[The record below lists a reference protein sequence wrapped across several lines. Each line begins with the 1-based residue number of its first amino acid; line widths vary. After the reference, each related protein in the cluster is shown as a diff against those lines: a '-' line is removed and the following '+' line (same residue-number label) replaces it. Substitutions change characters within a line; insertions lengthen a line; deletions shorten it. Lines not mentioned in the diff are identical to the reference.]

1 MKLFSKKWK
10 LGAMFHLELD
20 PYLPRVQGECA
31 SMFQEAAL
39 GHRSLFIGR
48 TRDPAWI
55 VSAVGEGWF
64 SERWCLSIQ
73 LFSNLVPIDLSPVLA
88 YWGDNKGGSKNCTEN
103 CLQ

>member
-1 MKLFSKKWK
+1 
-10 LGAMFHLELD
+10 MFHPELEL
-20 PYLPRVQGECA
+20 YLPRVQGEYA
-31 SMFQEAAL
+31 SVFQEAVL

-55 VSAVGEGWF
+55 VSVVEEGWF

-73 LFSNLVPIDLSPVLA
+73 LFSNSVPIDLSPVLE
-88 YWGDNKGGSKNCTEN
+88 YWEDNKGGSKNGTEN